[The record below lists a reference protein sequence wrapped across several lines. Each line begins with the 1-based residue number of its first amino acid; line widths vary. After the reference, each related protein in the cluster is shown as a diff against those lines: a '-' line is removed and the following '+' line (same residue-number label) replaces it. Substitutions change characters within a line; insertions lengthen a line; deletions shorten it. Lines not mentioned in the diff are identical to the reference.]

1 VNGELSFLLDSIQRP
16 YNFQGSPNDLFKQFI
31 NNHNNQVEETKKFT
45 IRNVKVPDSNNYINR
60 ENSNYSNTWDAV
72 NDKLINLSGGN
83 LETGPLENGKRYIDY
98 IAKYTHINSQVIQFG
113 ENLLDITQYAKGE
126 NIKTAIIPL
135 GKDKLTISSVNNG
148 NDYIYDEIAVN
159 LFGWIWDTVEHNDV
173 TLPGNLLAKGQQY
186 LSSVINESITIELSA
201 VDLHHLNCNI
211 EKFKK
216 GDLVR
221 VISTPHNIDK
231 YFQVSKLS
239 LSLDNPK
246 ESKLILGQTFS
257 TLTESRTNET
267 KTIKE
272 TIIAANDEI
281 EKRKKEMGEL
291 VLEIP
296 KQYVGNKT
304 FEEYQTETNKKFSNV
319 LTDKGTIENYNKL
332 LSVKEKVIGDI
343 YKTTDTN
350 TRYVYTKKGWDRLSA
365 ECYTKAEIDEMIKQI
380 KGGTS

>member
-173 TLPGNLLAKGQQY
+173 TLPGNLLAKWQQY

>member
-1 VNGELSFLLDSIQRP
+1 MNGELSFLLDSIQRP